1 MLLWPYVLA
10 ASQAICNHWHL
21 ASLWCAWL
29 LKHSELGNHCP
40 AVRSLTFWECSGSV
54 WLHFSHSCLR
64 NSLASVSSYQ
74 GSSAPFCPVSSWNLY
89 WHGEVN
95 GLSFHISF
103 AQCCLPVWQVLAK
116 FSFRLFT
123 QYLLNKRVMVISG
136 SSQQSLCTAIL
147 LWKWRSHLP
156 QCMLIILLADVTHQ
170 DGPFVSDLV
179 LWNSTL

>member
-1 MLLWPYVLA
+1 MAVCISSIPGNLQPLTLGLFVMCLA
-10 ASQAICNHWHL
+10 TKAFRTGK
-21 ASLWCAWL
+21 SLPS
-29 LKHSELGNHCP
+29 SEKG
-40 AVRSLTFWECSGSV
+40 SLTFWGCSGSV

-95 GLSFHISF
+95 GLSFHIFF